1 MARRT
6 IFETETVADLYLKQG
21 FKKKAAAIYERLYLR
36 DPSNERLG
44 RKLAELNP
52 DSPALQGAAEAG
64 EEARRKRVL
73 LETLRDRILQRR
85 KG

>member
-21 FKKKAAAIYERLYLR
+21 FKNKAAAIYERLYLR
-36 DPSNERLG
+36 DPTNDRLC
-44 RKLAELNP
+44 RKLSELNP
-52 DSPALQGAAEAG
+52 NSPALQQADGG
-64 EEARRKRVL
+64 EEKGRKLVL